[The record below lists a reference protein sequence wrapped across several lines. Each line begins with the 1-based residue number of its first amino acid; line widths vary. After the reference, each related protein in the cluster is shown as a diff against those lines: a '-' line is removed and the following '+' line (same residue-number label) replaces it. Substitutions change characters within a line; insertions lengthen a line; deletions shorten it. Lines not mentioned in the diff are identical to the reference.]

1 MEHSA
6 ILKTYLNY
14 NVSDVPRDKLRE
26 IIDELSATAMVNM
39 GGNET
44 TIPLQRIIESITAL
58 VAKQYYELPISKVA
72 GAFWRGSLG
81 ELGGT
86 TRFTLRNVNLWL
98 KETHQQW
105 GEEHIREISRKNREK
120 YDSHERA
127 DQDVITAC
135 RMKIMW
141 RIDGKITPD
150 QSEKI
155 HVEDIVHRLRDG
167 FREKDII
174 PEMFLTHEHEL

>member
-6 ILKTYLNY
+6 TLKTYLNY
-14 NVSDVPRDKLRE
+14 TVGEVPREKLRE

-44 TIPLQRIIESITAL
+44 TIPLQRIIESITML

-72 GAFWRGSLG
+72 SAFWRGSLG

-98 KETHQQW
+98 KESHQQW
-105 GEEHIREISRKNREK
+105 GEEHIREMSRKNREK
-120 YDSHERA
+120 YDAYEKA
-127 DQDVITAC
+127 DRDVITAC

-141 RIDGKITPD
+141 RLDKRITPD
-150 QSEKI
+150 QSDKI

-167 FREKDII
+167 FRERDII
-174 PEMFLTHEHEL
+174 PEMFLANEHRL